1 MTIRR
6 VAINVLIFQ
15 AAWFA
20 IVVGAA
26 RGEIGLVVAATVL
39 AVSLH
44 LALCRAPFRELAA
57 AASVAVIGAAWDSV
71 PVAAG
76 WMEYRGASP
85 FDAAAP
91 YWIAALWLVFAT
103 TLNVSLRWL
112 RSRAS
117 LAAAFGAVI
126 APLCYL
132 GGEVLGALRFLDRP
146 AALVAEAAAWS
157 VLLPGSVAI
166 AARLDG
172 ASRSHAHA

>member
-6 VAINVLIFQ
+6 VAINVLAFQ
-15 AAWFA
+15 AAWLA

-26 RGEIGLVVAATVL
+26 RGEFGLVIGATVL

-44 LALCRAPFRELAA
+44 LALCGTPLREFAA
-57 AASVAVIGAAWDSV
+57 AVAVAVVGTAWDSV
-71 PVAAG
+71 PVAAR
-76 WMEYRGASP
+76 WMDYRGASL
-85 FDAAAP
+85 FDRAAP

-112 RSRAS
+112 RSRVS
-117 LAAAFGAVI
+117 LAAAFGAVV

-157 VLLPGSVAI
+157 VLLPGSVAL
-166 AARLDG
+166 ASRLDG
-172 ASRSHAHA
+172 ASRSGAHV